1 MTTKTIGTQSYG
13 KFSLSNHLEITKQEI
28 QIIKEMVDQTR
39 GLREKNSSEGLQK
52 NNAIKRK
59 YEEAQIH
66 IISPRGISNEK
77 NLRI

>member
-1 MTTKTIGTQSYG
+1 
-13 KFSLSNHLEITKQEI
+13 
-28 QIIKEMVDQTR
+28 MVDQTR
-39 GLREKNSSEGLQK
+39 GLREKNSSEGLHK

-59 YEEAQIH
+59 YEEAHIH